1 MRARKNAAAEAGE
14 NERGS
19 APHRCVCAHRHAQ
32 PPRGTQR
39 VALGASKR
47 RRARSHRFR
56 TRATAVIVC
65 AFTGNMCPGK
75 KRVDQAFVC
84 KLGRK
89 LVAIQTEARCPKSNT
104 WSTPPSRDDCSR
116 PSSRHVAAGREHDSK
131 KCRTPSSLCREPSR
145 CALAFRL
152 GRLRRRHYQRGRQQD
167 FVPGMRVPRSGLPRV
182 FDSALAYISMQT
194 TGGRC
199 ICTSSCLTRAKHSW
213 RTCRISAAITDTCT
227 ATTAGSVHTATVRYQ
242 NKPPHTHRSGEGS
255 A

>member
-1 MRARKNAAAEAGE
+1 LPFGLDHKVFAALWDLFDEGI
-14 NERGS
+14 
-19 APHRCVCAHRHAQ
+19 
-32 PPRGTQR
+32 
-39 VALGASKR
+39 LGA
-47 RRARSHRFR
+47 
-56 TRATAVIVC
+56 VIDVQV
-65 AFTGNMCPGK
+65 AISE
-75 KRVDQAFVC
+75 VHI
-84 KLGRK
+84 K
-89 LVAIQTEARCPKSNT
+89 LVGSLQLKQNS
-104 WSTPPSRDDCSR
+104 WQSRPQGDCSR

-131 KCRTPSSLCREPSR
+131 QCRTPSSLCREPSR

-194 TGGRC
+194 PGGRC

-242 NKPPHTHRSGEGS
+242 DKPPHTHRRGEGS

>member
-56 TRATAVIVC
+56 TRAMAVIVC

-75 KRVDQAFVC
+75 KRVDQACVC
-84 KLGRK
+84 EGLDENSW
-89 LVAIQTEARCPKSNT
+89 Q
-104 WSTPPSRDDCSR
+104 SR
-116 PSSRHVAAGREHDSK
+116 PRHAVLSP
-131 KCRTPSSLCREPSR
+131 TP
-145 CALAFRL
+145 
-152 GRLRRRHYQRGRQQD
+152 GRLPPRG
-167 FVPGMRVPRSGLPRV
+167 
-182 FDSALAYISMQT
+182 
-194 TGGRC
+194 
-199 ICTSSCLTRAKHSW
+199 
-213 RTCRISAAITDTCT
+213 
-227 ATTAGSVHTATVRYQ
+227 TTAADLARVMLLQDASTIARNVRHHLLFAAEHSHSDLGGCANGVADTLPARQTARLCSWHACVSVWIATSFRPRPRMHKHA
-242 NKPPHTHRSGEGS
+242 NAWWSMHLHAP

>member
-1 MRARKNAAAEAGE
+1 MRGLA
-14 NERGS
+14 
-19 APHRCVCAHRHAQ
+19 
-32 PPRGTQR
+32 
-39 VALGASKR
+39 
-47 RRARSHRFR
+47 
-56 TRATAVIVC
+56 
-65 AFTGNMCPGK
+65 
-75 KRVDQAFVC
+75 
-84 KLGRK
+84 RK

-194 TGGRC
+194 PGGRC

-242 NKPPHTHRSGEGS
+242 DKPPHTHRHGEGS

>member
-84 KLGRK
+84 EGLDENSW
-89 LVAIQTEARCPKSNT
+89 Q
-104 WSTPPSRDDCSR
+104 SR
-116 PSSRHVAAGREHDSK
+116 PRHAVLSPTPGRLPPRGTTAADLARVMLLLDASTIAKNVGRRLLFAGSRRAARSHSDLGGCADGTTSAADSK
-131 KCRTPSSLCREPSR
+131 TLFLACVCLGLDCHEFSTAPS
-145 CALAFRL
+145 
-152 GRLRRRHYQRGRQQD
+152 
-167 FVPGMRVPRSGLPRV
+167 
-182 FDSALAYISMQT
+182 
-194 TGGRC
+194 
-199 ICTSSCLTRAKHSW
+199 
-213 RTCRISAAITDTCT
+213 
-227 ATTAGSVHTATVRYQ
+227 HT
-242 NKPPHTHRSGEGS
+242 
-255 A
+255 

>member
-1 MRARKNAAAEAGE
+1 MALCVDGRRWVPGVGRSRVGVSCTRLAVTGGLVTHRVRAPPGQP
-14 NERGS
+14 ERPG
-19 APHRCVCAHRHAQ
+19 PVGNRLRPGREH
-32 PPRGTQR
+32 
-39 VALGASKR
+39 VARQK
-47 RRARSHRFR
+47 H
-56 TRATAVIVC
+56 
-65 AFTGNMCPGK
+65 
-75 KRVDQAFVC
+75 VDQAFAC
-84 KLGRK
+84 EG
-89 LVAIQTEARCPKSNT
+89 ADENSWQ
-104 WSTPPSRDDCSR
+104 SRPQGDCSR

-131 KCRTPSSLCREPSR
+131 QCRTPSSLCREPSR

-194 TGGRC
+194 PGGRC
-199 ICTSSCLTRAKHSW
+199 ICTRSCLTRAKHSW

-242 NKPPHTHRSGEGS
+242 DKPPHTHRRGEGS

>member
-1 MRARKNAAAEAGE
+1 L
-14 NERGS
+14 
-19 APHRCVCAHRHAQ
+19 Q
-32 PPRGTQR
+32 PPRR
-39 VALGASKR
+39 VVSNPNRKSGLT
-47 RRARSHRFR
+47 RARR
-56 TRATAVIVC
+56 TNHAQQLWFPWRQELRNAGAHTVQWCAVC
-65 AFTGNMCPGK
+65 EGLDENSW
-75 KRVDQAFVC
+75 Q
-84 KLGRK
+84 
-89 LVAIQTEARCPKSNT
+89 
-104 WSTPPSRDDCSR
+104 SR
-116 PSSRHVAAGREHDSK
+116 PRHAVLSPTPGRLPPRWTTAADLARVMLLLDASTIQK

-194 TGGRC
+194 PGGRC

-242 NKPPHTHRSGEGS
+242 DKPPHTHRRGEGS

>member
-1 MRARKNAAAEAGE
+1 MRG
-14 NERGS
+14 
-19 APHRCVCAHRHAQ
+19 
-32 PPRGTQR
+32 
-39 VALGASKR
+39 
-47 RRARSHRFR
+47 
-56 TRATAVIVC
+56 
-65 AFTGNMCPGK
+65 
-75 KRVDQAFVC
+75 
-84 KLGRK
+84 LGRK
-89 LVAIQTEARCPKSNT
+89 LVAIQTEARCLKSNT
-104 WSTPPSRDDCSR
+104 YDCSR

-194 TGGRC
+194 PGGRC
-199 ICTSSCLTRAKHSW
+199 ICTRSCLTRAKHSW

-242 NKPPHTHRSGEGS
+242 DKPPHTHRRGEGS